1 MSLEIWANLCRRPIL
16 VVSFWIMERKT
27 FQNTDRLGLQ
37 QLIFKRFEKDPQFTS
52 CCLIYKLYLQVNYT
66 FPGTTEVLSL
76 SGIKAMYNS
85 IPLHS
90 RPLSVNLANNALLR
104 HLYGNSSKSISVAN
118 HPLPQSRTARF
129 QEVSTNE
136 FFSPDA
142 FFYALCL
149 TVGVSFFVAAFV
161 IFPLTERI
169 TNAKQVQLMTGVSP
183 AIFWG
188 SNLAWDISLLLIST
202 LLTTICLV
210 ALDDKEAFT
219 SHGALGKFLKYW

>member
-1 MSLEIWANLCRRPIL
+1 
-16 VVSFWIMERKT
+16 
-27 FQNTDRLGLQ
+27 
-37 QLIFKRFEKDPQFTS
+37 
-52 CCLIYKLYLQVNYT
+52 
-66 FPGTTEVLSL
+66 
-76 SGIKAMYNS
+76 
-85 IPLHS
+85 
-90 RPLSVNLANNALLR
+90 
-104 HLYGNSSKSISVAN
+104 
-118 HPLPQSRTARF
+118 
-129 QEVSTNE
+129 
-136 FFSPDA
+136 
-142 FFYALCL
+142 
-149 TVGVSFFVAAFV
+149 V